1 MLLAVAY
8 LPKLG
13 NPVRPGETI
22 VLGTSFAKCW
32 LFMALGLAGAVLGF
46 LWPRN
51 RGSEALVVG
60 GLVVLAQSLLS
71 WAKVGSGRD
80 ALQLQLNT
88 WMARVSGGLIGS
100 GSGLTMRQI
109 RSY

>member
-22 VLGTSFAKCW
+22 VLGTSFAICW

-46 LWPRN
+46 L
-51 RGSEALVVG
+51 
-60 GLVVLAQSLLS
+60 
-71 WAKVGSGRD
+71 
-80 ALQLQLNT
+80 
-88 WMARVSGGLIGS
+88 
-100 GSGLTMRQI
+100 
-109 RSY
+109 